1 MARRTI
7 EIDGEHWQVYPSGRV
22 TANDSDEFGIVFELG
37 SGADRL
43 RRFTRF
49 SPLASRRRD
58 AAVRQLSDE
67 QLRTYFDQS
76 QLDRTSPEA
85 GYGTPTA

>member
-22 TANDSDEFGIVFELG
+22 TTYDLDEFGIVFELG

-49 SPLASRRRD
+49 SPIGSRRRD
-58 AAVRQLSDE
+58 AALRHLSDA
-67 QLRTYFDQS
+67 QLRAYFHQS
-76 QLDRTSPEA
+76 QVERTSPEA